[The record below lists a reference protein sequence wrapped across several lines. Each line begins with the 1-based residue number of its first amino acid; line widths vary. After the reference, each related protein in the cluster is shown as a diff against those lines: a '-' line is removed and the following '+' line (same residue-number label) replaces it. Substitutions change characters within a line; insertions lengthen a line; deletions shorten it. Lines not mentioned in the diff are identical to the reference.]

1 MFVGVSGP
9 NLLAPEDLKLMADKP
24 VVFACSNPDPEIA
37 PELAHSARKDLIMA
51 TGRSDFPNQVNNVLC
66 FPFIFR
72 GALDVRAT
80 AINDEMKVAAVEALR
95 AITKEPVP
103 EEVLAASKSTSLT
116 FGKEYIIPKPMDPR
130 LCERIATAVSKAA
143 IESGVAR
150 VPESPEE

>member
-1 MFVGVSGP
+1 M
-9 NLLAPEDLKLMADKP
+9 E
-24 VVFACSNPDPEIA
+24 
-37 PELAHSARKDLIMA
+37 HY
-51 TGRSDFPNQVNNVLC
+51 
-66 FPFIFR
+66 
-72 GALDVRAT
+72 VRAT

-103 EEVLAASKSTSLT
+103 EEVLAASKRTSLT